1 MILRTREQS
10 HYYKEVKWTILLQ
23 ELRHGDMETVNTKV
37 KWVKK
42 SYIGYE
48 AVRWERKLPINLYS
62 SDLELRAATVF
73 L

>member
-1 MILRTREQS
+1 
-10 HYYKEVKWTILLQ
+10 
-23 ELRHGDMETVNTKV
+23 METVNTKV